1 MGMLVI
7 SATVAIHASFM
18 AAAGRLSGRI
28 TRPPSG
34 PAAKALTIIAVVTWF
49 FISICVQCWLW
60 ALVLIA
66 LGAFDGLE
74 PALYFAT
81 VTFSTLGYGDLV
93 LGPDFRLLGA
103 FAATNGTMIF
113 GWTTAMIFV
122 AVQKVYGGG
131 AAAGGPS

>member
-1 MGMLVI
+1 MLVI

-28 TRPPSG
+28 TRPPER
-34 PAAKALTIIAVVTWF
+34 PAAKALAIIAVVMWF

-60 ALVLIA
+60 ALILMA
-66 LGAFDGLE
+66 LGAFESLE